1 MNTSLGYHKSRST
14 GAAQSPSVGEHGT
27 PLPDATADAT
37 GDATVRQY
45 LSWGCSLVA
54 LLLPLKLSLTYIA
67 LSPLLVLWL
76 YQNGRNLPHLLTAE
90 KITSVTAPLC
100 FFLMIAALSL
110 FAGLS
115 PLHSAPSLLSLFFFA
130 LTVPLFTSSANPIAV
145 CTALVAGQSLA
156 GLHSFFDALFPGTLP
171 KFFLGKV
178 TESGQLSL
186 SILVAC
192 GLYLSLL
199 RATST
204 SGSSH
209 TLHPYWR
216 YALGGIL
223 TAALLALVFHHEAG
237 LSTPLVILSI
247 IVSLGL
253 VAIVVQLTRKASSS
267 PWLVTLPTI
276 QIPLLICAL
285 VVNLKRGPWLGVL
298 VGIVVLCAL
307 YARRLVVVVLAC
319 AAIMA
324 ASITP
329 VRERLLAS
337 YDHFTISGGR
347 STIWRI
353 GIELASEYPLGIGYH
368 NSGILREFAPEIPPE
383 LKHFHNN
390 LINVAAEMGW
400 LGLATF
406 AWLLIAIVRICFKDR
421 GATLYVAIGCAIISW
436 QVAGLVEYNFGDSEV
451 TLVVWALI
459 GLLLQRELR
468 VL

>member
-1 MNTSLGYHKSRST
+1 
-14 GAAQSPSVGEHGT
+14 V
-27 PLPDATADAT
+27 
-37 GDATVRQY
+37 
-45 LSWGCSLVA
+45 
-54 LLLPLKLSLTYIA
+54 
-67 LSPLLVLWL
+67 
-76 YQNGRNLPHLLTAE
+76 
-90 KITSVTAPLC
+90 
-100 FFLMIAALSL
+100 
-110 FAGLS
+110 
-115 PLHSAPSLLSLFFFA
+115 
-130 LTVPLFTSSANPIAV
+130 
-145 CTALVAGQSLA
+145 
-156 GLHSFFDALFPGTLP
+156 
-171 KFFLGKV
+171 
-178 TESGQLSL
+178 
-186 SILVAC
+186 
-192 GLYLSLL
+192 
-199 RATST
+199 
-204 SGSSH
+204 
-209 TLHPYWR
+209 HPYWR
-216 YALGGIL
+216 YALGVIL

-247 IVSLGL
+247 IASLSL

-390 LINVAAEMGW
+390 LINVAAEMG
-400 LGLATF
+400 
-406 AWLLIAIVRICFKDR
+406 
-421 GATLYVAIGCAIISW
+421 
-436 QVAGLVEYNFGDSEV
+436 
-451 TLVVWALI
+451 
-459 GLLLQRELR
+459 
-468 VL
+468 